1 MHEELYYGSQ
11 IIKTEHPKIYKEN
24 YNTLMTDDNFK
35 NLQYILEN
43 WNELE
48 DSDLNVYIKDNLD

>member
-1 MHEELYYGSQ
+1 
-11 IIKTEHPKIYKEN
+11 
-24 YNTLMTDDNFK
+24 MTDDNFK

>member
-1 MHEELYYGSQ
+1 MVSQ

-35 NLQYILEN
+35 NLQYILKN

>member
-1 MHEELYYGSQ
+1 M
-11 IIKTEHPKIYKEN
+11 II
-24 YNTLMTDDNFK
+24 L
-35 NLQYILEN
+35 NLHILEN

>member
-11 IIKTEHPKIYKEN
+11 IIKTEHPKYKEN
-24 YNTLMTDDNFK
+24 YNTLMNDDNFK
-35 NLQYILEN
+35 NLQNILEN